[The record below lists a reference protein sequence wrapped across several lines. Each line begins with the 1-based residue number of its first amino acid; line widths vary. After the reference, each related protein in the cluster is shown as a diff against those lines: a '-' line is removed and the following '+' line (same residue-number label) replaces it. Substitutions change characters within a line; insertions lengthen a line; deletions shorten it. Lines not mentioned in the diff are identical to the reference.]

1 MQLSALCATDLPDAS
16 SIRPCPQRPVGA
28 RTSPVSGKGFGAMA
42 AATTGSSCSSVCA
55 AIARAYRK
63 SDAKFTISSVPSS
76 RANSPTWRL
85 MPATSGSENDSCQK
99 KVALLRVVLTT
110 RTFCRALTAALALA
124 GRRQAGRLLGLRHG
138 RHVGER
144 LLAEALGH
152 RVVLLV

>member
-1 MQLSALCATDLPDAS
+1 
-16 SIRPCPQRPVGA
+16 
-28 RTSPVSGKGFGAMA
+28 
-42 AATTGSSCSSVCA
+42 
-55 AIARAYRK
+55 
-63 SDAKFTISSVPSS
+63 
-76 RANSPTWRL
+76 

-110 RTFCRALTAALALA
+110 RTFCRALTSALALA

-152 RVVLLV
+152 RVVLLVQSAHGPERRPFLVAESGLSGRRSFARCDALGGWRVRRPDAELGGPIGGLGFLEISE